1 MNKSM
6 LIYIHTKAKK
16 PKFQQKTSKEDIGMA
31 LRKIQPTRLKRN
43 GKFIDI
49 DEQQL
54 KTSYV
59 TMEYK
64 LPSKKIEV
72 EEANNLQSESKLK
85 EEVENSSKQLGERN
99 QSELDDKVK
108 INENLQISLK
118 KGYIFYDGQVAEL
131 IKVTGIEYNIDN
143 QRLYLRISTRY
154 KENTVEMTIPR
165 KDAFQKREIIKLS
178 DKGVDIDEVNAK
190 YHIESIK
197 YQEKQIGKVCSV
209 HSEIGFSEYNGKEV
223 FKLYKAINEDSTY
236 KGNLDIKPKG
246 TLEEYLKDVKKNVA
260 PYASMSLA
268 LALGTSSAVVAK
280 LNRLDVD
287 INTLFTHIVAE
298 SSKGKSTATMLAI
311 SVWGNPKVGAGGLYN
326 TWNATENALI
336 TSLSGNYGVA
346 YALDELSMTKIENAT
361 SLIYNLVGGK
371 DKVRL
376 TKNIEMRE
384 SGTWI
389 TTLISNGEASI
400 LSKANS
406 NTGIDM
412 RVMEL
417 EGITW
422 TQDAEHSEEVKRLAT
437 RNYGV
442 FGHSFAERLIK
453 FSSDKLVKLFKSERQ
468 NFINKIAEKGVTDNK
483 IERTSYKYAVV
494 LLTARLINSG
504 YNEYGIKLDIDGI
517 REILIRTEI
526 ESINKRGLEKKAE
539 DWLLQQ
545 VEANASKFRSG
556 NENNQNV
563 DYWGTRKELS
573 NGEIEIAI
581 LRDKFNEIMKR
592 GKFEDPKVVLKQL
605 KEEGK
610 LDYENGRLT
619 RKRKINAITT
629 EVYVIRLK
637 Q

>member
-1 MNKSM
+1 
-6 LIYIHTKAKK
+6 
-16 PKFQQKTSKEDIGMA
+16 MA
-31 LRKIQPTRLKRN
+31 LRKLQPTRLKRN

-64 LPSKKIEV
+64 LPSKKVEV

-85 EEVENSSKQLGERN
+85 EEVENASKQLGESN
-99 QSELDDKVK
+99 QNEINKITRISDELS
-108 INENLQISLK
+108 ISYK
-118 KGYIFYDGQVAEL
+118 DNVIYYGEGNTARL
-131 IKVTGIEYNIDN
+131 ITLHSIEKNIDKN
-143 QRLYLRISTRY
+143 HVKFKMTTDYMDEKIEMELPREDAVQRKGML
-154 KENTVEMTIPR
+154 
-165 KDAFQKREIIKLS
+165 KLAS
-178 DKGVDIDEVNAK
+178 QGANVNELNAK
-190 YHIESIK
+190 FHIMALE
-197 YQEKQIGKVCSV
+197 YQEKNITKVNKV
-209 HSEIGFSEYNGKEV
+209 HSEIGFSEYDGKEI

-376 TKNIEMRE
+376 TKDIEMRE

-389 TTLISNGEASI
+389 TTVISNGEASI

-453 FSSDKLVKLFKSERQ
+453 FSSDKLVQLFKSERQ

>member
-1 MNKSM
+1 
-6 LIYIHTKAKK
+6 
-16 PKFQQKTSKEDIGMA
+16 MA
-31 LRKIQPTRLKRN
+31 LRKLQPTRLKRN

-64 LPSKKIEV
+64 LPSKKVEV

-85 EEVENSSKQLGERN
+85 EEVENASKQLGESN
-99 QSELDDKVK
+99 QNEINKITRISDELS
-108 INENLQISLK
+108 ISYK
-118 KGYIFYDGQVAEL
+118 DNVIYYGEGNTARL
-131 IKVTGIEYNIDN
+131 ITLHSIEKNIDKN
-143 QRLYLRISTRY
+143 HVKFKMTTDYMDEKIEMELPREDAVQRKGML
-154 KENTVEMTIPR
+154 
-165 KDAFQKREIIKLS
+165 KLAS
-178 DKGVDIDEVNAK
+178 QGANVNELNAK
-190 YHIESIK
+190 FHIMALE
-197 YQEKQIGKVCSV
+197 YQEKNITKVNKV
-209 HSEIGFSEYNGKEV
+209 HSEIGFSEYDGKEI

-442 FGHSFAERLIK
+442 FGNSFAERLIK

-556 NENNQNV
+556 NENNQNL

>member
-1 MNKSM
+1 
-6 LIYIHTKAKK
+6 
-16 PKFQQKTSKEDIGMA
+16 MA
-31 LRKIQPTRLKRN
+31 LRKLQPTRLKRN

-64 LPSKKIEV
+64 LPSKKVEV

-85 EEVENSSKQLGERN
+85 EEVENASKQLGESN
-99 QSELDDKVK
+99 QNEINKITRISDELS
-108 INENLQISLK
+108 ISYK
-118 KGYIFYDGQVAEL
+118 DNVIYYGEGNTARL
-131 IKVTGIEYNIDN
+131 ITLHSIEKNIDKN
-143 QRLYLRISTRY
+143 HVKFKMTTDYMDEKIEMELPREDAVQRKGML
-154 KENTVEMTIPR
+154 
-165 KDAFQKREIIKLS
+165 KLAS
-178 DKGVDIDEVNAK
+178 QGANVNELNAK
-190 YHIESIK
+190 FHIMALE
-197 YQEKQIGKVCSV
+197 YQEKNITKVNKV
-209 HSEIGFSEYNGKEV
+209 HSEIGFSEYDGKEI

-556 NENNQNV
+556 NENNQNL

>member
-1 MNKSM
+1 
-6 LIYIHTKAKK
+6 
-16 PKFQQKTSKEDIGMA
+16 MA
-31 LRKIQPTRLKRN
+31 LRKLQPTRLKRN

-64 LPSKKIEV
+64 LPSKKVEV

-85 EEVENSSKQLGERN
+85 EEVENASKQLGESN
-99 QSELDDKVK
+99 QNEINKITRISDELS
-108 INENLQISLK
+108 ISYK
-118 KGYIFYDGQVAEL
+118 DNVIYYGEGNTARL
-131 IKVTGIEYNIDN
+131 ITLHSIEKNIDKN
-143 QRLYLRISTRY
+143 HVKFKMTTDYMDEKIEMELPREDAVQRKGML
-154 KENTVEMTIPR
+154 
-165 KDAFQKREIIKLS
+165 KLAS
-178 DKGVDIDEVNAK
+178 QGANVNELNAK
-190 YHIESIK
+190 FHIMALE
-197 YQEKQIGKVCSV
+197 YQEKNITKVNKV
-209 HSEIGFSEYNGKEV
+209 HSEIGFSEYDGKEI

-384 SGTWI
+384 SGTWT

>member
-1 MNKSM
+1 
-6 LIYIHTKAKK
+6 
-16 PKFQQKTSKEDIGMA
+16 MA
-31 LRKIQPTRLKRN
+31 LRKLQPTRLKRN

-64 LPSKKIEV
+64 LPSKKVEV

-85 EEVENSSKQLGERN
+85 EEVENASKQLGESN
-99 QSELDDKVK
+99 QNEINKITRISDELS
-108 INENLQISLK
+108 ISYK
-118 KGYIFYDGQVAEL
+118 DNVIYYGEGNTARL
-131 IKVTGIEYNIDN
+131 ITLHSIEKNIDKN
-143 QRLYLRISTRY
+143 HVKFKMTTDYMDEKIEMELPREDAVQRKGML
-154 KENTVEMTIPR
+154 
-165 KDAFQKREIIKLS
+165 KLAS
-178 DKGVDIDEVNAK
+178 QGANVNELNAK
-190 YHIESIK
+190 FHIMALE
-197 YQEKQIGKVCSV
+197 YQEKNITKVNKV
-209 HSEIGFSEYNGKEV
+209 HSEIGFSEYDGKEI

-453 FSSDKLVKLFKSERQ
+453 FSSDKLVQLFKSERQ

-504 YNEYGIKLDIDGI
+504 YEEYGIKLDIDGI

>member
-1 MNKSM
+1 MVS
-6 LIYIHTKAKK
+6 
-16 PKFQQKTSKEDIGMA
+16 A
-31 LRKIQPTRLKRN
+31 LRKLQPTRLKRN

-64 LPSKKIEV
+64 LPSKKVEV

-85 EEVENSSKQLGERN
+85 EEVENASKQLGESN
-99 QSELDDKVK
+99 QNEINKITRISDELS
-108 INENLQISLK
+108 ISYK
-118 KGYIFYDGQVAEL
+118 DNVIYYGEGNTARL
-131 IKVTGIEYNIDN
+131 ITLHSIEKNIDKN
-143 QRLYLRISTRY
+143 HVKFKMTTDYMDEKIEMELPREDAVQRKGML
-154 KENTVEMTIPR
+154 
-165 KDAFQKREIIKLS
+165 KLAS
-178 DKGVDIDEVNAK
+178 QGANVNELNAK
-190 YHIESIK
+190 FHIMALE
-197 YQEKQIGKVCSV
+197 YQEKNITKVNKV
-209 HSEIGFSEYNGKEV
+209 HSEIGFSEYDGKEI

-494 LLTARLINSG
+494 LLTARLMDSG

-517 REILIRTEI
+517 REILIGQ
-526 ESINKRGLEKKAE
+526 KR
-539 DWLLQQ
+539 
-545 VEANASKFRSG
+545 
-556 NENNQNV
+556 
-563 DYWGTRKELS
+563 
-573 NGEIEIAI
+573 
-581 LRDKFNEIMKR
+581 
-592 GKFEDPKVVLKQL
+592 
-605 KEEGK
+605 
-610 LDYENGRLT
+610 
-619 RKRKINAITT
+619 
-629 EVYVIRLK
+629 
-637 Q
+637 

>member
-1 MNKSM
+1 
-6 LIYIHTKAKK
+6 
-16 PKFQQKTSKEDIGMA
+16 MA
-31 LRKIQPTRLKRN
+31 LRKLQPTRLKRN

-64 LPSKKIEV
+64 LPSKKVEV

-85 EEVENSSKQLGERN
+85 EEVENASKQLGESN
-99 QSELDDKVK
+99 QNEINKITRISDELS
-108 INENLQISLK
+108 ISYK
-118 KGYIFYDGQVAEL
+118 DNVIYYGEGNTARL
-131 IKVTGIEYNIDN
+131 ITLHSIEKNIDKN
-143 QRLYLRISTRY
+143 HVKFKMTTDYMDEKIEMELPREDAVQRKGML
-154 KENTVEMTIPR
+154 
-165 KDAFQKREIIKLS
+165 KLAS
-178 DKGVDIDEVNAK
+178 QGANVNELNAK
-190 YHIESIK
+190 FHIMALE
-197 YQEKQIGKVCSV
+197 YQEKNITKVNKV
-209 HSEIGFSEYNGKEV
+209 HSEIGFSEYDGKEI

>member
-1 MNKSM
+1 M
-6 LIYIHTKAKK
+6 LIYIHTKSKK
-16 PKFQQKTSKEDIGMA
+16 TKFQQKTSKEDIGMA
-31 LRKIQPTRLKRN
+31 LRKLQPTRLKRN

-64 LPSKKIEV
+64 LPSKKVEV

-85 EEVENSSKQLGERN
+85 EEVENASKQLGESN
-99 QSELDDKVK
+99 QNEINKITRISDELS
-108 INENLQISLK
+108 ISYK
-118 KGYIFYDGQVAEL
+118 DNVIYYGEGNTARL
-131 IKVTGIEYNIDN
+131 ITLHSIEKNIDKN
-143 QRLYLRISTRY
+143 HVKFKMTTDYMDEKIEMELPREDAVQRKGML
-154 KENTVEMTIPR
+154 
-165 KDAFQKREIIKLS
+165 KLAS
-178 DKGVDIDEVNAK
+178 QGANVNELNAK
-190 YHIESIK
+190 FHIMALE
-197 YQEKQIGKVCSV
+197 YQEKNITKVNKV
-209 HSEIGFSEYNGKEV
+209 HSEIGFSEYDGKEI

>member
-1 MNKSM
+1 
-6 LIYIHTKAKK
+6 
-16 PKFQQKTSKEDIGMA
+16 MA
-31 LRKIQPTRLKRN
+31 LRKLQPTRLKRN

-64 LPSKKIEV
+64 LPSKKVEV

-85 EEVENSSKQLGERN
+85 EEVENASKQLGESN
-99 QSELDDKVK
+99 QNEINKITRISDELS
-108 INENLQISLK
+108 ISYK
-118 KGYIFYDGQVAEL
+118 DNVIYYGEGNTARL
-131 IKVTGIEYNIDN
+131 ITLHSIEKNIDKN
-143 QRLYLRISTRY
+143 HVKFKMTTDYMDEKIEMELPRENAVQRKGML
-154 KENTVEMTIPR
+154 
-165 KDAFQKREIIKLS
+165 KLAS
-178 DKGVDIDEVNAK
+178 QGANVNELNAK
-190 YHIESIK
+190 FHIMALE
-197 YQEKQIGKVCSV
+197 YQEKNITKVNKV
-209 HSEIGFSEYNGKEV
+209 HSEIGFSEYDGKEI

-453 FSSDKLVKLFKSERQ
+453 FSSDKLVQLFKSERQ

-504 YNEYGIKLDIDGI
+504 YEEYGIKLDIDGI

-592 GKFEDPKVVLKQL
+592 GKFEDPKVV
-605 KEEGK
+605 
-610 LDYENGRLT
+610 N
-619 RKRKINAITT
+619 
-629 EVYVIRLK
+629 
-637 Q
+637 

>member
-1 MNKSM
+1 
-6 LIYIHTKAKK
+6 
-16 PKFQQKTSKEDIGMA
+16 MA
-31 LRKIQPTRLKRN
+31 LRKLQPTRLKRN

-64 LPSKKIEV
+64 LPSKKVEV

-85 EEVENSSKQLGERN
+85 EEVENASKQLGESN
-99 QSELDDKVK
+99 QNEINKITRISDELS
-108 INENLQISLK
+108 ISYK
-118 KGYIFYDGQVAEL
+118 DNVIYYGEGNTARL
-131 IKVTGIEYNIDN
+131 ITLHSIEKNIDKN
-143 QRLYLRISTRY
+143 HVKFKMTTDYMDEKIEMELPREDAVQRKGML
-154 KENTVEMTIPR
+154 
-165 KDAFQKREIIKLS
+165 KLAS
-178 DKGVDIDEVNAK
+178 QGANVNELNAK
-190 YHIESIK
+190 FHIMALE
-197 YQEKQIGKVCSV
+197 YQEKNITKVNKV
-209 HSEIGFSEYNGKEV
+209 HSEIGFSEYDGKEI

-504 YNEYGIKLDIDGI
+504 YEEYGIKLDIDGI